1 MSQLP
6 PQNLP
11 RVRSQQEGRLRDDY
25 EDRVDASLTDLTV
38 EESAALA
45 ELMTSEP
52 KVNEKSLAA
61 MQSHK
66 EILDR

>member
-1 MSQLP
+1 MAIK
-6 PQNLP
+6 
-11 RVRSQQEGRLRDDY
+11 DDN
-25 EDRVDASLTDLTV
+25 EDRVDASLTELKV

-52 KVNEKSLAA
+52 KVNEKSLAV

-66 EILDR
+66 EILDS